1 MKAEHQQAILAAY
14 RNALS
19 AGDNELAAKFKA
31 KIAKEVAGM
40 SGLEQFGAGAAVGV
54 DNLVRGTS
62 QRVGEFLPEAVSES
76 LGLKPKKGAVEIR
89 RRSQDAL
96 MNTIPGMIGS
106 VVPEMVATGPGV
118 GMKAALKAGSL
129 MGLLQPTNDN
139 ENPLVKSAI
148 GAAGSALGEGAT
160 KILSAP
166 FKSVLNQDQRILA
179 RKAEQLG
186 IKLDPAQKSGNRALG
201 YLDSALGD
209 MPITS
214 GGQKLKN
221 ETQYGQVNRAISRT
235 FGADTDKLS
244 NKLFK
249 SHQKIIGDEMNE
261 IASSYTLNMDRELM
275 TGSNGLIEKMKQ
287 LQKRSVNQE
296 KLKMIQGRV
305 QELLETNENGKI
317 TGEVYRRFNTEIEDT
332 IASLKRGNNGDAAFD
347 LGQVKDIIDE
357 GVSRSM
363 DPADLAR
370 FNELRGLY
378 SNLKTAEGSFKKTK
392 GEVSLN
398 KLRQLIDNGKG
409 QEDLADIA
417 KISDAFLRP
426 PPNSGTA
433 PRNEAIRWLANPLTA
448 AGGYALDPTVGMGMG
463 SGLVVS
469 SALRNLMDPSTKTNA
484 LGRMVKSKY
493 PSQLLSRG
501 GSAGLLSSSE

>member
-1 MKAEHQQAILAAY
+1 MNAELQQRLLVAY
-14 RNALS
+14 RAALS
-19 AGDNELAAKFKA
+19 NGNNEMAGKFKDL
-31 KIAKEVAGM
+31 IAEEVAGM

-54 DNLVRGTS
+54 DNLARGTS
-62 QRVGEFLPEAVSES
+62 QLLSNFVPEAWSES
-76 LGLKPKKGAVEIR
+76 LGLKPKKGEVEIR

-106 VVPEMVATGPGV
+106 AVPELVATGPGV
-118 GMKAALKAGSL
+118 GMKAALGAGSL
-129 MGLLQPTNDN
+129 MGLLQPTNDD
-139 ENPLVKSAI
+139 ESAIFNAGI
-148 GAAGSALGEGAT
+148 GAAGGAFGEGAT
-160 KILSAP
+160 KLLSAP
-166 FKSVLNQDQRILA
+166 FKSVLSPEQRILA

-201 YLDSALGD
+201 FLDSALGD

-244 NKLFK
+244 NELFQ

-261 IASSYTLNMDRELM
+261 IAGRNVIDLDEDLI
-275 TGSNGLIEKMKQ
+275 TGLVDTVKKIADESIDPQ
-287 LQKRSVNQE
+287 
-296 KLKMIQGRV
+296 KLKLVKNMTRD
-305 QELLETNENGKI
+305 LLEARKDGVIPGNIYRKFNTRI
-317 TGEVYRRFNTEIEDT
+317 TGAIDKYAVSAPDL
-332 IASLKRGNNGDAAFD
+332 AHDLKA
-347 LGQVKDIIDE
+347 LKDVVDE
-357 GVSRSM
+357 GASRSM
-363 DPADLAR
+363 DSVDLNR
-370 FNELRGLY
+370 FGELRGLY

-398 KLRQLIDNGKG
+398 KLRILIDKGKG

-417 KISDAFLRP
+417 EISDAFLRP

-433 PRNEAIRWLANPLTA
+433 PRNEAMRWLANPLTA

-463 SGLVVS
+463 SGLIVS

-493 PSQLLSRG
+493 PNQLLSRG
-501 GSAGLLSSSE
+501 GAAGLIGYSE